1 MKSIQSYVL
10 IGLLLISFSCGNK
23 GTKATPDQPAEAK
36 SADHHMMASH
46 ARKYSIKSGIITFSV
61 ETNLMDEK
69 QIKKVYFDDFGVRE
83 TSEKFSKDK
92 LIEKMI
98 NKADGYVY
106 LLAVDRKTGIRSK
119 HAMATGTEMK
129 FDVSDGA
136 WPEDMKKQYKYTK
149 LPNETICDKDCEI
162 FTTEFQKVKAKYA
175 GWNGILLM
183 IETSMPMGKTS
194 MTTRS
199 TAIKIEE
206 NAVIPASVWDIPEG
220 IKLTEQ

>member
-1 MKSIQSYVL
+1 MKRILSYVL
-10 IGLLLISFSCGNK
+10 IGLQLILFSCGNK
-23 GTKATPDQPAEAK
+23 GTKTTTDQSVVPK
-36 SADHHMMASH
+36 SGEHHMLASH
-46 ARKYSIKSGIITFSV
+46 ARKYGIKSGIITFSV

-69 QIKKVYFDDFGVRE
+69 QIKKVYFDDFGTRE

-92 LIEKMI
+92 LVEKMI

-106 LLAVDRKTGIRSK
+106 QLAVDRGTGIRSK

-129 FDVSDGA
+129 FDVSAGS
-136 WPEDMKKQYKYTK
+136 WPDDMKNQYKYTK
-149 LPNETICDKDCEI
+149 LPNETICDKDCEV

-183 IETSMPMGKTS
+183 IETSMPMGKTI
-194 MTTRS
+194 MTTKS

-206 NAVIPASVWDIPEG
+206 NAVIPESVWDIPEG
-220 IKLTEQ
+220 INLTEQ